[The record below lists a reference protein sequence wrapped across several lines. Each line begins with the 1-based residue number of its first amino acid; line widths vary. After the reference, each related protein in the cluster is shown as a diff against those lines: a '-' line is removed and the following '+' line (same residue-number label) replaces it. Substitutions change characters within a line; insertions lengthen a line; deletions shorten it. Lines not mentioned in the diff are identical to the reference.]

1 MAFPGGLTSRAFDRC
16 DRRQRIEQWLDE
28 DVVSRNSC
36 KDLAVSVG
44 LVWNFCFYKFFVY
57 AT

>member
-1 MAFPGGLTSRAFDRC
+1 MAFPGGLTSSALDWCGRPPRLERWF
-16 DRRQRIEQWLDE
+16 DE
-28 DVVSRNSC
+28 DVVPRNTC
-36 KDLAVSVG
+36 KGLAFSVG